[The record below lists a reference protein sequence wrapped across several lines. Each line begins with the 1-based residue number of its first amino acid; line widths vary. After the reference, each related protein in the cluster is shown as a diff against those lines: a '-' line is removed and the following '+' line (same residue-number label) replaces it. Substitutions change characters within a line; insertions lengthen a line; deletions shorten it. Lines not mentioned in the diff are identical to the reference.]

1 MYITNIWGIFF
12 CFYLPVLITIYIAY
26 EVGYEE
32 AKRKY
37 HNKKRRRKVGDYKNG
52 RRDRTRGFNK

>member
-26 EVGYEE
+26 EAGYAD
-32 AKRKY
+32 AKNKY
-37 HNKKRRRKVGDYKNG
+37 QRRRYK
-52 RRDRTRGFNK
+52 RQYSKENKNNKGG